1 MAPAPSVWNPIA
13 NRSAARHRQLYTLNR
28 MVANNLITTAQASA
42 AYDTPIHIAAQSRPD
57 LPTIAP
63 EFRDLVTSELR
74 QRYSDDVIFLSGLQV
89 RTTLDRQLQ
98 RAVVSALH
106 DVLPSADDPE
116 AAVVAVDPRNG
127 DLRALATKRHGGYQ
141 KDGFDLERMAFL
153 SDETL
158 LPLKRDGL
166 DPVPG
171 LGAVRR
177 SEPVA
182 RLKAPFGLT
191 AWLVTGYEENRAAL
205 ANTKAFSN
213 DFTNLIGNAG
223 FTDDQNPGGL
233 GFADPPAHTRLR
245 RILTPEFTMRR
256 LSRLAPRI
264 DAIVAEQL
272 DAMSRA
278 REPVDLA
285 SMFALPIPSLTI
297 CELLGI
303 PYEDRADFQRL
314 STARFDLFGG
324 ANASLGAV
332 SESLSYLRD
341 VVKKQREE
349 PGDGLLGMI
358 VAEHGDQVD
367 DQELA
372 GLADGLLTGG
382 LETTASMLDLG
393 ALVLL
398 RDKDSFRLV
407 RDDDSA
413 TDGFVEELLRYL
425 TVVQVAFP
433 RFAREDVEIGGVKI
447 AAGDIVVCSLSGANR
462 DPALDKNS
470 HDPTADGGMEAFDA
484 RRVPTSHLAFGFG
497 AHRCIGAEL
506 GRMELRAAYP
516 ALLRRFPDL
525 RLAVEPDELSFRKL
539 SIVYGVES
547 LPVLLR

>member
-1 MAPAPSVWNPIA
+1 MTSL
-13 NRSAARHRQLYTLNR
+13 RSRLTSWVARTY
-28 MVANNLITTAQASA
+28 
-42 AYDTPIHIAAQSRPD
+42 
-57 LPTIAP
+57 
-63 EFRDLVTSELR
+63 
-74 QRYSDDVIFLSGLQV
+74 
-89 RTTLDRQLQ
+89 
-98 RAVVSALH
+98 
-106 DVLPSADDPE
+106 
-116 AAVVAVDPRNG
+116 
-127 DLRALATKRHGGYQ
+127 LARKQ
-141 KDGFDLERMAFL
+141 KNGFDLERIAFL

-171 LGAVRR
+171 LGETRR
-177 SEPVA
+177 SEPVS

-191 AWLVTGYEENRAAL
+191 AWLVTGYEENKAAL

-213 DFTNLIGNAG
+213 DFTNLIGKAG

-264 DAIVAEQL
+264 DAIVEAQL
-272 DAMSRA
+272 DEMARA
-278 REPVDLA
+278 SEPVDLA

-303 PYEDRADFQRL
+303 PYEDRAEFQRL

-324 ANASLGAV
+324 ANASLGAI
-332 SESLSYLRD
+332 SESLSYLRE
-341 VVKKQREE
+341 VVKKEREN

-358 VAEHGDQVD
+358 VSEHGDQVD

-382 LETTASMLDLG
+382 LETTASMLTLG

-398 RDKDSFRLV
+398 RDKDSFTLV
-407 RDDDSA
+407 RDDDTA

-433 RFAREDVEIGGVKI
+433 RFAREDVEIGGVRI

-462 DPALDKNS
+462 DPVLDRGS
-470 HDPTADGGMEAFDA
+470 DDPTADGNMETFDP

-516 ALLRRFPDL
+516 ALVRRFPDM
-525 RLAVEPDELSFRKL
+525 RLAVEPDELSFRKV

-547 LPVLLR
+547 LPVLLN